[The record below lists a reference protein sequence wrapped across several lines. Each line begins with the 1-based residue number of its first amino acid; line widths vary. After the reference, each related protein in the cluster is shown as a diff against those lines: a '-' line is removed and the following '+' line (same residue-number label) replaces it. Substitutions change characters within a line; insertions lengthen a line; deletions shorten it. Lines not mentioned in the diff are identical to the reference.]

1 MISDN
6 NYSLHTIMKL
16 IRLIVPYLLVVTL
29 LTACSSRVAHKDSQA
44 EGPASAVQTRSY
56 EAVGTVKSIDLKLP
70 AIEIDHQDIKG
81 LMPAMQM
88 QFHVKDKAILEGLA
102 PEDRVSFTVES
113 GVGGLKV
120 VSIHKM

>member
-1 MISDN
+1 MKKYTQRVN
-6 NYSLHTIMKL
+6 MKL
-16 IRLIVPYLLVVTL
+16 IRTAILSMLALTL
-29 LTACSSRVAHKDSQA
+29 LAGCSSRMAHKDSQT

-70 AIEIDHQDIKG
+70 AIEIDHEDIKG

-88 QFHVKDKAILEGLA
+88 QFHVKDKAQLEGLA
-102 PEDRVSFTVES
+102 PEDRISFTLEN

-120 VSIHKM
+120 VSIHKI